1 MSSTG
6 FVTFKTITPVTVS
19 TSAPLTYNGN
29 PIDVFV
35 APETRD
41 IVWKNVQID
50 RDISAG
56 KEFIANVLLGLGVL
70 LWSIPLTLI
79 QAWAKVENVAKI
91 PGLDWIAD
99 IHGGSYRAL
108 INGYLPVITLLG
120 LILLLPIIF
129 KAVAEGYEKRKTFSG
144 VEDSIANRYF
154 YYQLANIYITVTAGA
169 LWTSLAEIIDHPQQL
184 LLILGE
190 TLPKLAGYFISLLI
204 TKTLAGLPMVLLRI
218 GALSR
223 MMFLRSCFNKRRL
236 TQRELN
242 EVYRKQPILYG
253 WEYPTQ
259 FLVITICFTYA
270 CITPIIL
277 PVGATYFFFALI
289 VYKKQSLYVYTP
301 TYDSGGS
308 LFPQSVGKTLFAL
321 LISQLTFIGYTL
333 IRKGGLQILFL
344 SPLPFLTVFFTHY
357 INNRY
362 VKPSTKLSLERAVK
376 IDARSNESQKFS
388 SEAYQ
393 QPVLSEKALV
403 PMPYRLGDKDDQMLL
418 EVMDKLQKIQNK
430 PENEV
435 V

>member
-1 MSSTG
+1 M
-6 FVTFKTITPVTVS
+6 
-19 TSAPLTYNGN
+19 
-29 PIDVFV
+29 
-35 APETRD
+35 
-41 IVWKNVQID
+41 
-50 RDISAG
+50 
-56 KEFIANVLLGLGVL
+56 
-70 LWSIPLTLI
+70 WSIPLTLI

-253 WEYPTQ
+253 WEVSLFVQ
-259 FLVITICFTYA
+259 VRRMCLVTIPNTHICFFTVSNTIPCHHHLFHIRMHHSYYSSRGYVQLW
-270 CITPIIL
+270 TIICN
-277 PVGATYFFFALI
+277 
-289 VYKKQSLYVYTP
+289 
-301 TYDSGGS
+301 
-308 LFPQSVGKTLFAL
+308 
-321 LISQLTFIGYTL
+321 TFHV
-333 IRKGGLQILFL
+333 QILNAN
-344 SPLPFLTVFFTHY
+344 TVT
-357 INNRY
+357 NN
-362 VKPSTKLSLERAVK
+362 
-376 IDARSNESQKFS
+376 FS
-388 SEAYQ
+388 
-393 QPVLSEKALV
+393 
-403 PMPYRLGDKDDQMLL
+403 D
-418 EVMDKLQKIQNK
+418 
-430 PENEV
+430 
-435 V
+435 